1 MAARVA
7 KTARSWALVLSF
19 GVVFCGSTATLTQ
32 KAMAEDCGMSI
43 EAGWLGNLVAS
54 AHVSGECGLA
64 SIELVVRNGVDE
76 VVWSASYASGDLFG
90 FDDIAE
96 ADAMRGAVSDWLV
109 SYAQAS
115 TSGALPAWPQGADM
129 PDAGEFPFY
138 VEDGLTR
145 QDYEDLRAANFPM
158 VCYIQG
164 RESTLCLVEVPDGGA
179 LVPVGA
185 QSFPG

>member
-1 MAARVA
+1 
-7 KTARSWALVLSF
+7 
-19 GVVFCGSTATLTQ
+19 
-32 KAMAEDCGMSI
+32 MSI